1 MGDRLG
7 LSVEDAGAGM
17 QEEEVR
23 KRIFEPFFTT
33 KPDGEGTGLGL
44 SMAFG
49 IVKSNKGNI
58 TVNSEQGRGSIFK
71 VYLPTVDTGVS
82 VRTEAPQHI
91 PGGNERMLRVDDEEM
106 IVESVWYKLRRLG
119 DEVTAITDSQE
130 ALKQR
135 SSWSAQS
142 HLADE
147 VQVQL
152 AGDPPSLFARRNFRP
167 EFLVQ
172 GIGLFR

>member
-7 LSVEDAGAGM
+7 LSVEDAGPGM
-17 QEEEVR
+17 EEGEVR

-82 VRTEAPQHI
+82 VRTETPQHI
-91 PGGNERMLRVDDEEM
+91 PGGNE
-106 IVESVWYKLRRLG
+106 
-119 DEVTAITDSQE
+119 
-130 ALKQR
+130 
-135 SSWSAQS
+135 
-142 HLADE
+142 
-147 VQVQL
+147 
-152 AGDPPSLFARRNFRP
+152 
-167 EFLVQ
+167 
-172 GIGLFR
+172 